1 MQFCTGRS
9 ADQRDTAESDGKF
22 LFTCDD
28 WKKRHQGISEGRRVY
43 TKAEAE
49 AKAQEE
55 LSLFFEKL
63 RIKGLQIIENHV
75 MIEINGKNC
84 TASGTYVTEEESVR
98 EEIPEIVLQKQ
109 NDQEEEGNRV

>member
-1 MQFCTGRS
+1 M
-9 ADQRDTAESDGKF
+9 
-22 LFTCDD
+22 
-28 WKKRHQGISEGRRVY
+28 
-43 TKAEAE
+43 
-49 AKAQEE
+49 
-55 LSLFFEKL
+55 
-63 RIKGLQIIENHV
+63 ENHV

>member
-1 MQFCTGRS
+1 MVVLYPKKYPLTL
-9 ADQRDTAESDGKF
+9 ESV
-22 LFTCDD
+22 
-28 WKKRHQGISEGRRVY
+28 RY
-43 TKAEAE
+43 P